1 MLSSTAPPGFMNVI
15 RKTTYSRTTSNPR
28 RPDPY
33 KSASNLART
42 TTTTIATKRPSPRER
57 RIAAHSNQRK
67 NRRQSI
73 KQAKRDTGINIDL
86 TSSNRD
92 PEDERSDLSKYK
104 TKHRD
109 PTTTHSTSTST
120 NRTSNNTNNTNTT
133 SKSNNTNSGS
143 TYNHPLVNHFTQ
155 QTRDMLSQVRLRVQ
169 SRRDG
174 VVQWEPRRLGINYSH
189 IVDKYRLKREEI
201 KDETKEKKEAS
212 KKIKRS
218 FDQHRWL
225 INRGHKAT
233 QQKKQA
239 HLKRLRQWWDFLDAD
254 GGGTLSVDELED
266 PLVSVGLA
274 RGRADVVKL
283 IEMHDTSGE
292 GELSFENFTS
302 MLTAK
307 NSGITSQPT
316 ATELHPTKMHTA
328 AGGTPGKGKGNALQ
342 HSDQKHHTDRVE
354 HASKEKNSKN
364 AVMQLFDD
372 LEDGKIGQ
380 ANASLPLQISTFR
393 RQMLLNVH
401 LSPDP
406 MERAKGLMVLN
417 GIIDTKRSQR
427 KDLQMAAA
435 EEEL

>member
-1 MLSSTAPPGFMNVI
+1 
-15 RKTTYSRTTSNPR
+15 
-28 RPDPY
+28 
-33 KSASNLART
+33 
-42 TTTTIATKRPSPRER
+42 
-57 RIAAHSNQRK
+57 
-67 NRRQSI
+67 
-73 KQAKRDTGINIDL
+73 
-86 TSSNRD
+86 
-92 PEDERSDLSKYK
+92 
-104 TKHRD
+104 
-109 PTTTHSTSTST
+109 
-120 NRTSNNTNNTNTT
+120 
-133 SKSNNTNSGS
+133 
-143 TYNHPLVNHFTQ
+143 
-155 QTRDMLSQVRLRVQ
+155 MLSQVRLRVQ

-307 NSGITSQPT
+307 IQVSRHNPLPQNYIQQKCMPRPETPTEKARETRRKTRIKRITRSESNVSRRKRTVRMRSCNCLMIWKTVKLAKPMQVY
-316 ATELHPTKMHTA
+316 LCKFLRFV
-328 AGGTPGKGKGNALQ
+328 GKCC
-342 HSDQKHHTDRVE
+342 
-354 HASKEKNSKN
+354 
-364 AVMQLFDD
+364 
-372 LEDGKIGQ
+372 
-380 ANASLPLQISTFR
+380 
-393 RQMLLNVH
+393 
-401 LSPDP
+401 
-406 MERAKGLMVLN
+406 
-417 GIIDTKRSQR
+417 
-427 KDLQMAAA
+427 
-435 EEEL
+435 